1 MSDFQFGQRQ
11 QDAED
16 VAAII
21 AILQENNEALT
32 RITKTSH
39 MSHRRIITLAIQHF
53 GSLSLKEQL
62 KLVEQYLVKKPVIGR
77 QSSVND
83 KKAIGS

>member
-1 MSDFQFGQRQ
+1 MSDFQFGRRQ

-21 AILQENNEALT
+21 AILQENNEALN
-32 RITKTSH
+32 RIARAGH

-53 GSLSLKEQL
+53 GALTLEEQWG
-62 KLVEQYLVKKPVIGR
+62 LVERYFLGAP
-77 QSSVND
+77 
-83 KKAIGS
+83 